1 MSKEETG
8 VCKFKEMFI
17 QMEKKNVYFSKAT
30 FYWLKCS
37 DLEGKESRKNMLH
50 ISSSYLNKNNIDD
63 QKVFSLSGLV
73 LTEYSFFFLSTNKP
87 CFYLTDCLNVSDMDL
102 NPFLMLIWGC

>member
-1 MSKEETG
+1 MEEN
-8 VCKFKEMFI
+8 VQRRDQSVQI
-17 QMEKKNVYFSKAT
+17 QWNVHSDGKKNVYFSKAT

-73 LTEYSFFFLSTNKP
+73 LTEYSFFFKV
-87 CFYLTDCLNVSDMDL
+87 LTSHA
-102 NPFLMLIWGC
+102 FIWLIA